1 MKALIQNNLK
11 LINNRFT
18 FLFLILHLI
27 QFTYFLQN
35 SRYQYDDSYITYRYA
50 ANLSL
55 GNGLVFNIGE
65 TVPTNSASSLS
76 WVTILAIIG
85 LINISIIP
93 TASIIISIICHTA
106 TSGII
111 IGKSNPSNPV
121 YFARLFIGFL
131 YFFNPWILYW
141 VFSGMETT
149 FFSFVLIIFLIKIS
163 SKDLINGS
171 NLLKYILIPF
181 IILLNIA
188 TRWEGAITITLL
200 LVIMSIKHIIKNSA
214 LKNLFIYYSMITL
227 SSILT
232 ILFFYKTY
240 YKDIFP
246 NSIIFKSYVNYY
258 EISKIEAIR
267 GLKEFIS
274 KPSALLLVL
283 ISITVFLT
291 YLYKFI
297 NKSNN
302 TNYDLNY
309 FVEFC
314 ISISIMF
321 TILIFSAHSDFYRY
335 YIVLLPL
342 LALYT
347 VYLIN
352 NSNFQVHLNNKI
364 MTLIAFSVLII
375 NLLIFRIGIDLVIQ
389 NTSKYLYLQEQR
401 AIAGKFLE
409 EYLDKNATVIASD
422 IGAVAFYN
430 LKNQYF
436 DASGLTNSQLMGKV
450 TNNLGYRKHI
460 IEFKP
465 NFLIDTTN
473 SSNVTGTEYIFDNL
487 NKYYIGNFKNE
498 FKCKFKEVFDKKLI
512 KKFPDSLSTNDLY
525 ISLWSIELR
534 SDIKIRCST

>member
-1 MKALIQNNLK
+1 MKDLIQNNLK
-11 LINNRFT
+11 LINNRYT
-18 FLFLILHLI
+18 FLFLILQLI
-27 QFTYFLQN
+27 QFIYFLQN
-35 SRYQYDDSYITYRYA
+35 SKYQYDDSYITYRYA

-55 GNGLVFNIGE
+55 GNGLVFNVGE

-93 TASIIISIICHTA
+93 TASIIISIICHIA

-121 YFARLFIGFL
+121 YFARLLIGFL

-149 FFSFVLIIFLIKIS
+149 FFSFILIIFLIKIS
-163 SKDLINGS
+163 SKDLISES
-171 NLLKYILIPF
+171 NSLKYILIPF
-181 IILLNIA
+181 IISLNIA

-214 LKNLFIYYSMITL
+214 LKNLFIFYSMIAV
-227 SSILT
+227 SSILS
-232 ILFFYKTY
+232 ILFFYNMY
-240 YKDIFP
+240 YDNIFP
-246 NSIIFKSYVNYY
+246 NSIIFKSHVNYY
-258 EISKIEAIR
+258 EITNSEAIR

-274 KPSALLLVL
+274 RPNTLLLVF
-283 ISITVFLT
+283 ISITIFLI
-291 YLYKFI
+291 YLYKSTY
-297 NKSNN
+297 KSND
-302 TNYDLNY
+302 TNYKLNY

-314 ISISIMF
+314 ISISIMT

-352 NSNFQVHLNNKI
+352 NSNFRVHLTTKVK
-364 MTLIAFSVLII
+364 TLIVFSILIL
-375 NLLIFRIGIDLVIQ
+375 NLLVFRIGIDSVIK
-389 NTSKYLYLQEQR
+389 NTSQYLYLQEQR

-409 EYLDKNATVIASD
+409 ESLDKNATVIASD
-422 IGAVAFYN
+422 IGAIAFFN
-430 LKNQYF
+430 LKNQYI

-450 TNNLGYRKHI
+450 TNDLGYRKQI

-465 NFLIDTTN
+465 DFLVDTTN

-487 NKYYIGNFKNE
+487 DKYYIRNFENE

-512 KKFPDSLSTNDLY
+512 KKFPDSISTNDLF
-525 ISLWSIELR
+525 ISFWSIDLK
-534 SDIKIRCST
+534 SDNKNRCST

>member
-1 MKALIQNNLK
+1 MKTLIQNNLK
-11 LINNRFT
+11 LINNRFI
-18 FLFLILHLI
+18 FLFLILQLI
-27 QFTYFLQN
+27 QFIYFLQN

-93 TASIIISIICHTA
+93 TASIIISIICHIA

-121 YFARLFIGFL
+121 YFVRLFIGFL
-131 YFFNPWILYW
+131 YFSNPWILYW

-163 SKDLINGS
+163 SKDLISES
-171 NLLKYILIPF
+171 NSLKYILIPF
-181 IILLNIA
+181 IILINIA
-188 TRWEGAITITLL
+188 TRWEGAITVTLL
-200 LVIMSIKHIIKNSA
+200 LVIMSIKHITKNST
-214 LKNLFIYYSMITL
+214 LKNLFIFYSMIAV
-227 SSILT
+227 SSILS
-232 ILFFYKTY
+232 ILLFYKIY

-246 NSIIFKSYVNYY
+246 NSIIFKSHVNYY
-258 EISKIEAIR
+258 EITNVEAIR
-267 GLKEFIS
+267 ALKEFIS
-274 KPSALLLVL
+274 KPNVLLLVL
-283 ISITVFLT
+283 ISITIFLI
-291 YLYKFI
+291 YLSKSIY
-297 NKSNN
+297 KSND
-302 TNYDLNY
+302 TNY

-314 ISISIMF
+314 IATSIMF

-342 LALYT
+342 LALYA

-352 NSNFQVHLNNKI
+352 NSNFRVHLNTKVK
-364 MTLIAFSVLII
+364 TLIVFSVLIM
-375 NLLIFRIGIDLVIQ
+375 NLLVFRIGIDSVIQ
-389 NTSKYLYLQEQR
+389 NTSQYLYLQEQR

-409 EYLDKNATVIASD
+409 ESLDKNDTVIASD
-422 IGAVAFYN
+422 IGAIAFFN
-430 LKNQYF
+430 LKNRYI

-450 TNNLGYRKHI
+450 TNDLGYRKQI

-465 NFLIDTTN
+465 DFLVDTTN

-487 NKYYIGNFKNE
+487 DKYYIGNFENE

-512 KKFPDSLSTNDLY
+512 KEFPESISSNDLF
-525 ISLWSIELR
+525 ISLWSIELKG
-534 SDIKIRCST
+534 DNKIRCSA